1 MSKDFHV
8 GANVGGHVVTRER
21 RRGRPTATETQL
33 RLSHEVEDLKKAN
46 AELRARM
53 ADHFFAMS
61 VPLGGA

>member
-1 MSKDFHV
+1 MSEDFDV
-8 GANVGGHVVTRER
+8 ETVGGHVTRER
-21 RRGRPTATETQL
+21 GRGRPTALETEL
-33 RLSHEVEDLKKAN
+33 RLRHQIEDLKREN